1 VNEGAVQLIR
11 DGKQACIN
19 SNAARNL
26 FFIRSV
32 GEILSKSQIATITG
46 RPDILDDETTSSQ
59 KDIKETL
66 QDFFR
71 SEKAEV
77 CFLYDKKSVT
87 GGLSSSGDT
96 NSDTLNQG
104 LNEFHSLGIPQPI
117 IELALLMNTSE
128 AEAMH
133 QYANMNRLA
142 QGIHD
147 TQDVFLGVAWVLPTE
162 KCLFNLFPFVVH
174 MDGVVEDTN
183 NEKRTLFTATGRDA
197 NGNMFTILRAFLPN
211 QCAWVFRWLFQSVFP
226 RIFGVD
232 LLNRIVLVVMDGD
245 SQETSQLDMA
255 MQHYFPQAT
264 RGRCVWHIVK
274 HGMDKH
280 FPRPPCRKNSNHE
293 LYQKWELVKDVIQ
306 NWIWSWSDA
315 RCETKEEFLL
325 SKALFLKYMLSN
337 QVEEALGQE
346 GVSQLKEFYCKR
358 IETHEDLFVFY
369 RRSHL
374 FHFDTNSNSAHE
386 GTNHGIKYHSLAVK
400 PTHGIVEST
409 KILTQQSNMK
419 TSDQKLQAAHYDAS
433 KVRGWST
440 LPTANSL
447 TRLGES
453 ILLTQWEESTKYE
466 LTGPYEH
473 CWKVVRHGVY
483 DAAMVSKYDKFPK
496 FVRVRSVHRD
506 QDTGVLRCSC
516 NHFERIGISCRHVL
530 AVLRSVYGDSFKG
543 LTVESVRVFWWSRYS
558 HYGTSSLEQHKSML
572 DLLFQLRDNDVCIS
586 KPQARKFLAFARKWV
601 QFLDFSRKWAI
612 FWIFQ

>member
-162 KCLFNLFPFVVH
+162 KCLFNLFPYVVH

-211 QCAWVFRWLFQSVFP
+211 QCAWVFRWLFQSVFR

-232 LLNRIVLVVMDGD
+232 LLNRIVMVVTDGD
-245 SQETSQLDMA
+245 FQETSQLDMA
-255 MQHYFPQAT
+255 TQHYFPQ
-264 RGRCVWHIVK
+264 
-274 HGMDKH
+274 
-280 FPRPPCRKNSNHE
+280 
-293 LYQKWELVKDVIQ
+293 
-306 NWIWSWSDA
+306 
-315 RCETKEEFLL
+315 
-325 SKALFLKYMLSN
+325 
-337 QVEEALGQE
+337 
-346 GVSQLKEFYCKR
+346 
-358 IETHEDLFVFY
+358 
-369 RRSHL
+369 
-374 FHFDTNSNSAHE
+374 
-386 GTNHGIKYHSLAVK
+386 
-400 PTHGIVEST
+400 
-409 KILTQQSNMK
+409 
-419 TSDQKLQAAHYDAS
+419 
-433 KVRGWST
+433 
-440 LPTANSL
+440 
-447 TRLGES
+447 
-453 ILLTQWEESTKYE
+453 
-466 LTGPYEH
+466 TGP
-473 CWKVVRHGVY
+473 
-483 DAAMVSKYDKFPK
+483 S
-496 FVRVRSVHRD
+496 
-506 QDTGVLRCSC
+506 
-516 NHFERIGISCRHVL
+516 
-530 AVLRSVYGDSFKG
+530 
-543 LTVESVRVFWWSRYS
+543 
-558 HYGTSSLEQHKSML
+558 
-572 DLLFQLRDNDVCIS
+572 
-586 KPQARKFLAFARKWV
+586 
-601 QFLDFSRKWAI
+601 
-612 FWIFQ
+612 